1 MKKLFLLFSF
11 LLFITFSFAQQTM
24 KVVSVP
30 FDSHVRSTD
39 IIDGVSTHNYAAKS
53 SITVNGIPFLNKTF
67 QMGLLELP
75 DGKKSDDVMLRYN
88 IAKDVFEILH
98 KGDTLTLNRP
108 FAVKKVDLGNQVF
121 IFNPKLRENAERK
134 ENGYFQVLVD
144 GKLSLYL
151 KRYKELSYDNFAANY
166 KGGSGTK
173 EYYYIDKKSFVGKT
187 KDGKAFLISSAKK
200 LISKLPDHKAEMK
213 SYVKSNKIKSKKASD
228 LTKLANYYNSL

>member
-1 MKKLFLLFSF
+1 MKKLFILFSF
-11 LLFITFSFAQQTM
+11 LLFTVFSFAQQAVR
-24 KVVSVP
+24 VVSVP
-30 FDSHVRSTD
+30 YDSHVSSTD
-39 IIDGVSTHNYAAKS
+39 IIDGVSTHNYSAKS
-53 SITVNGIPFLNKTF
+53 SIPINGTPFLNKAF
-67 QMGLLELP
+67 QKGFLELP
-75 DGKKSDDVMLRYN
+75 DGKKSDEVMLRYN

-108 FAVKKVDLGNQVF
+108 FAVKKVDLGEQVF

-144 GKLSLYL
+144 GKLNLYL

-187 KDGKAFLISSAKK
+187 KEGKAFLITSAKK
-200 LISKLPDHKAEMK
+200 IISNLPDHKAEMK
-213 SYVKSNKIKSKKASD
+213 SFVKSNKIKSKRKSD
-228 LTKLANYYNSL
+228 LMKLVNYYNSL